1 MQIAAIFVHLLT
13 SLGAVLAL
21 LAMQAVMA
29 ASWEMVFLWLGLAM
43 IVDGIDGPI
52 ARAVG
57 VTVRLPRFSG
67 ERIDLVV
74 DYLTYVFVPVLA
86 LLEAE
91 RLPAPAAMALAAAI
105 LLSSLFHFADVASKS
120 SDLSFVGFPALW
132 NIVAFYI
139 FALDVGPEAATVLIV
154 LSVTLTFVPLH
165 WVHPVRVTALRPVTL
180 LLTAVWSV
188 AAVLSVATGFPASAP
203 VAWCLVIVV
212 VYGIV
217 VSLWL
222 SRRGG
227 A

>member
-1 MQIAAIFVHLLT
+1 MHVAAFAVHVLT

-21 LAMQAVMA
+21 LAVQAVMA
-29 ASWEMVFLWLGLAM
+29 ANWEMVFFWLGIAM

-74 DYLTYVFVPVLA
+74 DYLTYVFVPVMA

-91 RLPAPAAMALAAAI
+91 RLPAPVAMPLATAI

-120 SDLSFVGFPALW
+120 ADMAFVGFPALW

-139 FALDVGPEAATVLIV
+139 FAVDVGPQAATVLILLAV
-154 LSVTLTFVPLH
+154 ALTFVPLH
-165 WVHPVRVTALRPVTL
+165 WVHPVRVIPLRAVTL
-180 LLTAVWSV
+180 ALTVVWAIAAVWAV
-188 AAVLSVATGFPASAP
+188 ASGFPASIPIAG
-203 VAWCLVIVV
+203 CVIITAVSGV
-212 VYGIV
+212 L

-227 A
+227 S

>member
-1 MQIAAIFVHLLT
+1 MQIAAFFVHLLT

-21 LAMQAVMA
+21 VAVQAVMA
-29 ASWEMVFLWLGLAM
+29 ASWEMVFLWLGVAM

-57 VTVRLPRFSG
+57 VKVRLPRFSG

-91 RLPAPAAMALAAAI
+91 RLPAFAAMPLAAAI

-154 LSVTLTFVPLH
+154 LSVALTFVPLH

-188 AAVLSVATGFPASAP
+188 AAVLSVVTGFPASTP
-203 VAWCLVIVV
+203 VAWCLVLVA